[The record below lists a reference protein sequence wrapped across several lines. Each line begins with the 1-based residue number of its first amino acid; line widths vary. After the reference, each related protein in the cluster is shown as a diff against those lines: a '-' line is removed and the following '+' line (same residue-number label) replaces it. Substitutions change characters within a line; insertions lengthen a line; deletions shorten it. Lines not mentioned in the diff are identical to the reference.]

1 MASVEARLR
10 EYNQSGPFK
19 RAMKELAKNKNLS
32 LDAAEKAIGLEAD
45 FTEQVSRGIKKLTL
59 AEVIKISK
67 YFNTTMDS
75 VLDGG
80 KAEIRVEN
88 RYDED
93 KLASQYFV
101 ECVRAYVQL
110 LEDKCRNIH
119 FKGLMDDDI
128 EQTKA
133 ELSKKEVKLA
143 QRYNAYME
151 EYDRQKIQPMDAA
164 KCCDEVLI
172 NELTKRGFKVEKG
185 KEDGKTANKSGR

>member
-1 MASVEARLR
+1 MGT
-10 EYNQSGPFK
+10 QSTNPYANVQFRQFK
-19 RAMKELAKNKNLS
+19 EAMKELAKNKKLT

-45 FTEQVSRGIKKLTL
+45 FTEQVFRGIKELTL
-59 AEVIKISK
+59 ADVIKISK
-67 YFNTTMDS
+67 YFTTTMDS

-80 KAEIRVEN
+80 KAEIRVVN
-88 RYDED
+88 RYAED

-101 ECVRAYVQL
+101 ECVRTYVQL

-119 FKGLMDDDI
+119 FKGLMNDDI

-143 QRYNAYME
+143 QRYNTYME

-172 NELTKRGFKVEKG
+172 NELVKRGFKVEKG
-185 KEDGKTANKSGR
+185 KENGKTANKSGR